1 MTHKLKLPRPKRPSK
16 LRQYFIAGLVVLTPL
31 VATVLVMKWLF
42 DFIDGIMAPLF
53 ELILGRSIPGIGFVV
68 LVILIYLTGLMAANV
83 FGKRIIQFIETV
95 VERVPVFRE
104 IYKAFNQVIDSL
116 TLSQKGAFKE
126 VVIVE
131 FPRAGM
137 KTVAFVT
144 NKFSDKHGKEL
155 LNIYIPTAPNPTS
168 GFFQIVPTES
178 VLKTNMSVED
188 AMKIVLSAGMIVPE
202 VFDVGDYE

>member
-1 MTHKLKLPRPKRPSK
+1 
-16 LRQYFIAGLVVLTPL
+16 
-31 VATVLVMKWLF
+31 MKWLF

-53 ELILGRSIPGIGFVV
+53 RVILGHYTPGIGFVV
-68 LVILIYLTGLMAANV
+68 LVILIYLTGLLAANV
-83 FGKRIIQFIETV
+83 FGKRIIEFIEAIA
-95 VERVPVFRE
+95 ERVPIFRE
-104 IYKAFNQVIDSL
+104 IYRAFNQVIDSL

-144 NKFSDKHGKEL
+144 KKLSDKSGREL

-178 VLKTNMSVED
+178 VIKANMSIED
-188 AMKIVLSAGMIVPE
+188 AMKIVLSAGMISPE
-202 VFDVGDYE
+202 VIDIDATM

>member
-31 VATVLVMKWLF
+31 VATILVMKWLF
-42 DFIDGIMAPLF
+42 DFIDGIMAPIF

-83 FGKRIIQFIETV
+83 FGKRIIQFIETIA
-95 VERVPVFRE
+95 ERVPVFRE
-104 IYKAFNQVIDSL
+104 IYKAFNQVVDSL

-144 NKFSDKHGKEL
+144 NKLSDISGNEL

-168 GFFQIVPTES
+168 GFFQIVPTTS
-178 VLKTNMSVED
+178 VLKTNMSVEE
-188 AMKIVLSAGMIVPE
+188 AMKIVLSAGMISPE
-202 VFDVGDYE
+202 VIDIGD